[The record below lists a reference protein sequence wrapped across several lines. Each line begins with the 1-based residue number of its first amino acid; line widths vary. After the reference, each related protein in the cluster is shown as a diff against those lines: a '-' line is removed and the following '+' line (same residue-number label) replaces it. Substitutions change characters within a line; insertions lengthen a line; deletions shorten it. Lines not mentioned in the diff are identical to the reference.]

1 MNVIEKLKKLGV
13 EVTPEIE
20 KKLGG
25 DYITVPV

>member
-20 KKLGG
+20 KELGG
-25 DYITVPV
+25 DYITV